1 MANLMMF
8 FIYKMFGWK
17 IILTNGG
24 NFYRLFVGKKRKIL
38 STFYKNNTVFPLFT
52 HPKCL
57 IFLRLWESQ
66 SNALKQNAFDLK
78 IMGFFCSIKL
88 GYCAAS
94 EHCSAELK
102 CCL

>member
-52 HPKCL
+52 RAVP
-57 IFLRLWESQ
+57 S
-66 SNALKQNAFDLK
+66 ALFP
-78 IMGFFCSIKL
+78 
-88 GYCAAS
+88 CASGRAS
-94 EHCSAELK
+94 PMH
-102 CCL
+102 